1 MPADCTIVG
10 PDELYVI
17 LGYHVKPADDSSRS
31 GGVCFFAAI
40 ASSDDGSAS
49 YAIVDKDRLAQ
60 RRAYYELLARR
71 CAAANAANAANA
83 TNASDAPNLVVC
95 KSVTGLAQVKDID
108 AYYAART
115 DFPNSEPV
123 KGLGDAAVA
132 AGEALYVKRADIV
145 FEFAVKHGNAL
156 DVGRTVALAKL
167 VLARVPAVAPEPS
180 SSPRRPKVP

>member
-1 MPADCTIVG
+1 MYG
-10 PDELYVI
+10 I
-17 LGYHVKPADDSSRS
+17 LKLQVKAADDSSRS
-31 GGVCFFAAI
+31 GGVCFFA
-40 ASSDDGSAS
+40 SRTPSDDGSAS

-60 RRAYYELLARR
+60 RRAYYGLLARR
-71 CAAANAANAANA
+71 CADTSPPNVPNA
-83 TNASDAPNLVVC
+83 VVC
-95 KSVTGLAQVKDID
+95 KSVTALAQAKDMD

-132 AGEALYVKRADIV
+132 AGEAVYVKRGDLV

-156 DVGRTVALAKL
+156 DVERSTALAKL
-167 VLARVPAVAPEPS
+167 VLARVPAASPEPS

>member
-1 MPADCTIVG
+1 VGADEIVG
-10 PDELYVI
+10 I
-17 LGYHVKPADDSSRS
+17 LGYQVKAADDSSRS
-31 GGVCFFAAI
+31 GGVCFFA
-40 ASSDDGSAS
+40 SSTPSDDGSAS

-60 RRAYYELLARR
+60 RRAYYEGFAKR
-71 CAAANAANAANA
+71 CA
-83 TNASDAPNLVVC
+83 DAPHAPNAVVC
-95 KSVTGLAQVKDID
+95 KSVTALAQAKDID

-132 AGEALYVKRADIV
+132 AGEALYVKRADMV

-156 DVGRTVALAKL
+156 DVERSAALAKL
-167 VLARVPAVAPEPS
+167 VLARVPAASPEPS